1 MLSVINNIFRIR
13 ILITINSSNRDK
25 DNFKAQENKHNIAL
39 SAVTTQMKTQLTR
52 FTDLY
57 RRTDFIRVTTVSK

>member
-13 ILITINSSNRDK
+13 SLITINSSDK